1 MIDLA
6 GKLILVTGASSGLGR
21 AISQKASICGA
32 RVILV
37 GRNQSRLKE
46 TLNSLHGKG
55 HYACCIDITDYN
67 LLTKTIKEVVEKIG
81 TIDGFVNSAGVDKT
95 IPFKISKP
103 AVFKEIFE
111 VNVFAGFELLRIISN
126 KNIVSPG
133 GGSFILLSSV
143 LGRLGQYGETA
154 YCASKS
160 ALLSGIKAVALE
172 LAPRKIRCNCVL
184 PGYVETE
191 LVKTLFDS
199 ITVETKEN
207 IIKNHPLGIGEP
219 ADVAALVI
227 FLLSDEAKWITGAE
241 YIIDGGYSIH

>member
-1 MIDLA
+1 M
-6 GKLILVTGASSGLGR
+6 
-21 AISQKASICGA
+21 
-32 RVILV
+32 
-37 GRNQSRLKE
+37 
-46 TLNSLHGKG
+46 
-55 HYACCIDITDYN
+55 
-67 LLTKTIKEVVEKIG
+67 
-81 TIDGFVNSAGVDKT
+81 
-95 IPFKISKP
+95 
-103 AVFKEIFE
+103 
-111 VNVFAGFELLRIISN
+111 
-126 KNIVSPG
+126 
-133 GGSFILLSSV
+133 
-143 LGRLGQYGETA
+143 
-154 YCASKS
+154 
-160 ALLSGIKAVALE
+160 SGIKAVALE